1 MKKRKGLI
9 IGLIIFLVAII
20 GVAIGAKRL
29 IDQKVA
35 NNEKIVATSAAIT
48 EIFDKLNVN
57 LAGVPKTQ
65 AKLPARYQR
74 CPRLGV
80 Q

>member
-35 NNEKIVATSAAIT
+35 NNE
-48 EIFDKLNVN
+48 
-57 LAGVPKTQ
+57 
-65 AKLPARYQR
+65 AK
-74 CPRLGV
+74 C
-80 Q
+80 